1 MKHQRAEDFVTF
13 RCTDVL
19 RELLERQAEAEGL
32 TASAV
37 ARRAVIRDLQRMG
50 LYPPPREVVRDA
62 PAR

>member
-1 MKHQRAEDFVTF
+1 MKRQRAEDFVTF

-19 RELLERQAEAEGL
+19 RELLEQQAEAEGL

-50 LYPPPREVVRDA
+50 LYPPPREVA
-62 PAR
+62 A

>member
-1 MKHQRAEDFVTF
+1 MESYE
-13 RCTDVL
+13 L
-19 RELLERQAEAEGL
+19 RLAILRKLLKRQAEAEGL

-50 LYPPPREVVRDA
+50 LYPPPREVADDA

>member
-13 RCTDVL
+13 RCNDVL

-32 TASAV
+32 TTSAV